1 MLLSDKTSSM
11 LPPSGVSSQKDSR
24 KKVGKRRKGIK
35 KRRMENSKR
44 RRRKMRGRKSK
55 GTFFFLISWLENL
68 SI

>member
-1 MLLSDKTSSM
+1 M

-44 RRRKMRGRKSK
+44 RRRRKMRGRKGK